1 MGQSRPHDNQ
11 RQTERE
17 REKKKENNHKGKGSG
32 RGRERVQNS
41 YSETTQKRRRKN
53 KEKDRNYERGRLV
66 FFAVQ
71 ILKNA
76 LGSLLSYS
84 LFFYRFLFLFSPS
97 CVLRLCVLRFFTIAV
112 LFACYSLSVTAQPK
126 KNKLQVGRE
135 NTTGVEEA
143 KFRQKKSQGVKTK

>member
-1 MGQSRPHDNQ
+1 LLWRLAWLFDIHQKLKHTTASKSKMGQSRPHDNQ

-84 LFFYRFLFLFSPS
+84 LFFIAFSFFFPLRAFCVFAS
-97 CVLRLCVLRFFTIAV
+97 CVF
-112 LFACYSLSVTAQPK
+112 SQ
-126 KNKLQVGRE
+126 LQSCLLAIRCL
-135 NTTGVEEA
+135 
-143 KFRQKKSQGVKTK
+143 

>member
-53 KEKDRNYERGRLV
+53 KDRNYERGRRV
-66 FFAVQ
+66 FFAGQ